1 LTYTRALGS
10 VDAGVGAFSPLE
22 VNALNCH
29 HHRGAAVLISAL
41 FASGASAGEGGGG
54 LVGWVE
60 STHGTP
66 VAGALISVFGK
77 GMGNGG
83 FVTLTDSAGQFV
95 LPRLPAGSYTL
106 RALDIGHVPFP
117 ARKFTVLPDRDAT
130 FTVSLTP
137 IGETASPAN
146 TPGPVSAGV
155 PPPAEDESA
164 AALREWRWLL
174 RHKRRSVLEDR
185 SEDPLPAGTVRV
197 TDALPLPSAGPWFTD
212 LGGSVELVATPVGAF
227 LPADVSMAGQ
237 GALRLRGRL
246 ADGIQWNL
254 GGLVTESEGTSWR
267 MAAEFVLHPGGGHTI
282 EAGAGYGMGL
292 TRRLGAAEDEPI
304 DPQGVGAMFVRT
316 RLKLAEHLTASLG
329 TRYSYFGFLE
339 DANHLDPMLAIE
351 MQTTPGTVV
360 RASAVSRTL
369 APGGDLLTLSTR
381 DSSPYIAYAAIGE
394 ALRPSRTTRYELA
407 VDRSSGSTTLGGRA
421 FYEGTVD
428 QIVNVFDGYPAP
440 RSLRM
445 FNVGPLAARGVGLTL
460 GRHFGDAVSGSVT
473 YTYGF
478 AERREAFG
486 GAGFF
491 RLQPSLSSFR
501 RGDFHDVEARLQTF
515 IELTDTRL
523 EAFCRIN
530 SFNPDSVGAGGAL
543 ANTRFDIQLTQGLP
557 FLQPLTRAEWEVL
570 VEFRNLFYERGEGGL
585 FDERVVLHPPKRV
598 VGGIAVKF

>member
-1 LTYTRALGS
+1 M
-10 VDAGVGAFSPLE
+10 
-22 VNALNCH
+22 
-29 HHRGAAVLISAL
+29 
-41 FASGASAGEGGGG
+41 
-54 LVGWVE
+54 GWVE

-66 VAGALISVFGK
+66 VAGAVISVFGK

-106 RALDIGHVPFP
+106 RALDSGHVPYP
-117 ARKFTVLPDRDAT
+117 ARKFTVLPDRDAM
-130 FTVSLTP
+130 FTLSLTP
-137 IGETASPAN
+137 IGETASPAR
-146 TPGPVSAGV
+146 PVGALGSA
-155 PPPAEDESA
+155 PPEDDDA

-185 SEDPLPAGTVRV
+185 SEDPLPAGALRLA
-197 TDALPLPSAGPWFTD
+197 DAMPLHPAAPWFSD
-212 LGGSVELVATPVGAF
+212 LGGSVELVASPVGAF
-227 LPADVSMAGQ
+227 LPADTSLAGQ

-267 MAAEFVLHPGGGHTI
+267 MAAEFVLRPGGGNTI

-292 TRRLGAAEDEPI
+292 TRRFGATEDEPI
-304 DPQGVGAMFVRT
+304 DPHGVGAMFVRS
-316 RLKLAEHLTASLG
+316 RLRLADHVTASLG
-329 TRYSYFGFLE
+329 ARYSYLGFLA
-339 DANHLDPMLAIE
+339 DANHVDPMIAVE
-351 MQTTPGTVV
+351 MQTAPGTVV

-381 DSSPYIAYAAIGE
+381 DSSPYIAYASFGDG
-394 ALRPSRTTRYELA
+394 LHPSKTTRFELA
-407 VDRSSGSTTLGGRA
+407 VDRTAGSTTLGGRA
-421 FYEGTVD
+421 FYEGTANQVA
-428 QIVNVFDGYPAP
+428 NVFDAYPSP

-445 FNVGPLAARGVGLTL
+445 FNVSPLAARGVGLTL
-460 GRHFGDAVSGSVT
+460 GRHFGEAVSGSVT

-478 AERREAFG
+478 AERREMPG
-486 GAGFF
+486 VGGFF
-491 RLQPSLSSFR
+491 MQQPVPASFR
-501 RGDFHDVEARLQTF
+501 TGDFHDLEARLQTF

-530 SFNPDSVGAGGAL
+530 SFSSDSVGSGGPL

-557 FLQPLTRAEWEVL
+557 FLQPLTRAEWELL

-585 FDERVVLHPPKRV
+585 FDELLVLHPPKRV

>member
-1 LTYTRALGS
+1 LTYTRVLGS

-22 VNALNCH
+22 VNALNSH
-29 HHRGAAVLISAL
+29 HHRGALVLISAL

-66 VAGALISVFGK
+66 VAGAVISVFGK

-106 RALDIGHVPFP
+106 RALDRGHVPYA
-117 ARKFTVLPDRDAT
+117 ARKFTVLPDRDAM

-137 IGETASPAN
+137 IGETASPARSV
-146 TPGPVSAGV
+146 GAVGSA
-155 PPPAEDESA
+155 PAEDEDA
-164 AALREWRWLL
+164 TALREWRWLL

-185 SEDPLPAGTVRV
+185 SEDPLPAGAVRV
-197 TDALPLPSAGPWFTD
+197 ADTMPLRSAGPWFTD
-212 LGGSVELVATPVGAF
+212 LGGSVELVASPVGAF

-246 ADGIQWNL
+246 ADSIQWNL

-267 MAAEFVLHPGGGHTI
+267 MAAEFVLRPGGGHAI

-292 TRRLGAAEDEPI
+292 TRRFGAAEDQPI

-339 DANHLDPMLAIE
+339 DTNHLDPMLAIE
-351 MQTTPGTVV
+351 LETTPGTVV

-381 DSSPYIAYAAIGE
+381 DSSPYIAYAAIGDR
-394 ALRPSRTTRYELA
+394 LHPSKTARYELA
-407 VDRSSGSTTLGGRA
+407 VDRSAGSTTLGGRA

-428 QIVNVFDGYPAP
+428 QIVNVFEGYPSP

-445 FNVGPLAARGVGLTL
+445 FNVSPLSARGVGFTL
-460 GRHFGDAVSGSVT
+460 GRHFGGAVSGSVT

-478 AERREAFG
+478 AERRETPG
-486 GAGFF
+486 SGFF
-491 RLQPSLSSFR
+491 GLQASPSSFR
-501 RGDFHDVEARLQTF
+501 RGDFHDVEARLHTF

-530 SFNPDSVGAGGAL
+530 SFNPDAIGPGGAL
-543 ANTRFDIQLTQGLP
+543 ANTRFDVQLTQGLP
-557 FLQPLTRAEWEVL
+557 FLQPLTRADWEVL
-570 VEFRNLFYERGEGGL
+570 VQFRNLFYERGEGGL
-585 FDERVVLHPPKRV
+585 FDELVVLHPPKRV